1 MPAALD
7 AGADPA
13 SPPVRAR
20 RPVARLDADRLLGI
34 RGLPELV
41 QRARKLRFKGR
52 GNEDLARIV
61 DMFRIWGAELYPK
74 LGFDSFVDRT
84 EHSESDHDD
93 NVFFA
98 APTKP
103 SAGLTAASEDRLAQI
118 EDKRKQALARLAARQ
133 AERDRAQRDKQ
144 RAEREALVA
153 AMIDDAGVF
162 DN

>member
-1 MPAALD
+1 
-7 AGADPA
+7 
-13 SPPVRAR
+13 
-20 RPVARLDADRLLGI
+20 
-34 RGLPELV
+34 
-41 QRARKLRFKGR
+41 
-52 GNEDLARIV
+52 
-61 DMFRIWGAELYPK
+61 MFRIWGAELYPK

-84 EHSESDHDD
+84 ERIASSDSESDHDD